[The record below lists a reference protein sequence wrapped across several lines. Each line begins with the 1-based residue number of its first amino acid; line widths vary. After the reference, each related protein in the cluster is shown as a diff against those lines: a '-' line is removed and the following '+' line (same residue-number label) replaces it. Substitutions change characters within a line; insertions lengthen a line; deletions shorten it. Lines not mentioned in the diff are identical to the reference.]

1 MRKFLSLLMATLFSV
16 VMWAQAP
23 AGSTLFSEN
32 FGGYAKDD
40 VPSGSV
46 SSVEGSRVVY
56 GGGSVTYS
64 CTNGGSTT
72 KIYNENTG
80 GGTAPEILV
89 SKSKGTFVIEGIPSG
104 GAKEITVSFTQNN
117 QALTVEPSGTGYSG
131 SVSGKPGA
139 VGTRTFDITVGEGA
153 AATFTLT
160 FTGSGSSNVRVDD
173 ILVTVKTAG
182 ESTPDPEPTEQTL
195 YLKLSSDWAG
205 WPAKYAVYY
214 FNDTENGW
222 SNFMTEVE
230 GETNTYTTTIP
241 LGYSKVIF
249 VRLDGNATATSWDS
263 KWSQTVNLTIPEG
276 KNHFTVTSG
285 GTGSECD
292 GTWSVYPVVPTY
304 YVKGT
309 FNDWGEGYELENG
322 SYTLKNLDA
331 KMYAIKVTDGAS
343 EWYGIESLDADK
355 SSKYIYGADNIEF
368 TLVEKGDVTVAF
380 DTKTK
385 KVTVTGNFVPKTTT
399 FTVNVP
405 KGTDS
410 VFVCG
415 SWDNWVAFHKM
426 APVVGEDDQYTL
438 TIEGE
443 YANLEYKYLAGPDWK
458 YEEVREGNRS
468 WAAEDNVTAWAKVP
482 TANKYAKVKEAP
494 LNWTGHYIIAFEDLK
509 PHTAING
516 NDFVAATGAQ
526 AFVDGDT
533 IQVAEGYD
541 VEIRFGETAGT
552 YTVKLPN
559 GKYLAIPSSN
569 AMSEQDAAFA
579 FTMAYFKGENQEGV
593 QLGNG
598 DLTLTSTRM
607 MYKNSNYF
615 RSYTNKIDN
624 ASYKLPTLYRLVG
637 EAYDC
642 QDGPY
647 AILVNGK
654 DVVEA
659 AKGDEFDG
667 YTQYVANVSL
677 TKGDIIQ
684 VMNTSCGATWMPAI
698 EEGGV
703 SKHFDANTEMAAID
717 TTGCFDLYIKM
728 KAGDDKLYI
737 GNGICADDTV
747 RFAVVGGGDLLGN
760 WDLTKAPQSKE
771 NTLELDLPAGD
782 YKLKVVDQ
790 NDFWYG
796 FEQLSD
802 TAVGLKE
809 LDAEKNIGFTLKEA
823 GKVTFTLIKTAT
835 DTTFTLA
842 GNFYVRVPVLNDLQ
856 LVPGVWATDNAKIAA
871 WTWSKTDKEYADQWT
886 AFFAPKAEGNDTLVA
901 KLDAAVDS
909 VIFVRFNNAAEAPE
923 WNDAEGFIWNRMAS
937 DSVVKES
944 MIYTI
949 TDWAEGTWNV
959 YVPAKYYITG
969 DSALVGSKEL
979 EWNEKA
985 IKAVED
991 ATELN
996 LKAGDYKLKVV
1007 AGGNWL
1013 GFDKL
1018 TAPVAKG
1025 LKSDNDGNI
1034 KFTLKEDGKVTV
1046 TFAVVEEDTTFT
1058 LAGNFYT
1065 EPMTKITLVPGVWN
1079 ADNAKFA
1086 AVTWK
1091 VGETMDQNG
1100 VVSEAWFVGTDTVVG
1115 EIPVAADSIA
1125 FARFSSEAVAPSLN
1139 MEVIWNHTDKL
1150 LIDKETMIYT
1160 ISGWQVEGKDYCPGY
1175 WGAPYV
1181 PTLTNGFYLVGNKY
1195 DWTPAAERMFVANT
1209 EKEGEYY
1216 LENIALAV
1224 DDSIKVAYV
1233 ENDAI
1238 KDWYPGEGGDNYVV
1252 DADHAGVKTIYF
1264 NPKYQEAW
1272 GNNIWIAA
1280 NPKYYAK
1287 YAPNWNWTLLTEKD
1301 GLWQTDTIVYAGI
1314 GLNINDKASDENNMF
1329 YSNTSK
1335 EEGVR
1340 PIAGVE
1346 FAELDTV
1353 YFTFNPADSVV
1364 AVVMVGKYVKP
1375 EQKLADGYY
1384 LIGLGGWDVED
1395 LDASVQFTVNPGDA
1409 EEYMLE
1415 DITLQ
1420 AGDKFKAVYVEN
1432 DAIKTWYPDGEG
1444 NDYEVTSATAG
1455 KKTVYFRP
1463 KYHEEW
1469 NGHFYIAPNDPTAI
1483 DDVYDN
1489 VKAVKVMRD
1498 GQILIIKGNKIY
1510 NVLGEKVQ

>member
-1 MRKFLSLLMATLFSV
+1 MAADLTVDFES
-16 VMWAQAP
+16 P
-23 AGSTLFSEN
+23 ADSYADWVFTTFTSQQTNSNVPAHGGSY
-32 FGGYAKDD
+32 FGNTNGKT
-40 VPSGSV
+40 SGSV
-46 SSVEGSRVVY
+46 VTAEKVNPSSITFY
-56 GGGSVTYS
+56 
-64 CTNGGSTT
+64 
-72 KIYNENTG
+72 
-80 GGTAPEILV
+80 V
-89 SKSKGTFVIEGIPSG
+89 SKQSTNTTASYWLASGITRGQWTEVTRDLSNYSDVYVGIFYQGT
-104 GAKEITVSFTQNN
+104 T
-117 QALTVEPSGTGYSG
+117 
-131 SVSGKPGA
+131 A
-139 VGTRTFDITVGEGA
+139 VRCI
-153 AATFTLT
+153 
-160 FTGSGSSNVRVDD
+160 DD
-173 ILVTVKTAG
+173 IALSLAEG
-182 ESTPDPEPTEQTL
+182 GDDPQPTTQDL

-249 VRLDGNATATSWDS
+249 VRLDGEATATGWGS

-285 GTGSECD
+285 GTGDQCD

-368 TLVEKGDVTVAF
+368 TLAEKGDVTVAF

-385 KVTVTGNFVPKTTT
+385 KVTVTGNFAPKTTT

-559 GKYLAIPSSN
+559 GKYLAIPSGN

-579 FTMAYFKGENQEGV
+579 FTMAYFKGEKQEGV

-598 DLTLTSTRM
+598 DLTSTKTRIL
-607 MYKNSNYF
+607 YNQNNYY
-615 RSYTNKIDN
+615 RSYVDKIDGT
-624 ASYKLPTLYRLVG
+624 YKLPTLYRLVG

-703 SKHFDANTEMAAID
+703 SKHFDADTEMAAID

-760 WDLTKAPQSKE
+760 WDFTKAPQSKE

-790 NDFWYG
+790 NNFWYG

-809 LDAEKNIGFTLKEA
+809 LDADKNIGFTLKEA

-842 GNFYVRVPVLNDLQ
+842 GNFY
-856 LVPGVWATDNAKIAA
+856 
-871 WTWSKTDKEYADQWT
+871 
-886 AFFAPKAEGNDTLVA
+886 
-901 KLDAAVDS
+901 
-909 VIFVRFNNAAEAPE
+909 
-923 WNDAEGFIWNRMAS
+923 
-937 DSVVKES
+937 
-944 MIYTI
+944 
-949 TDWAEGTWNV
+949 
-959 YVPAKYYITG
+959 
-969 DSALVGSKEL
+969 
-979 EWNEKA
+979 
-985 IKAVED
+985 
-991 ATELN
+991 
-996 LKAGDYKLKVV
+996 
-1007 AGGNWL
+1007 
-1013 GFDKL
+1013 
-1018 TAPVAKG
+1018 
-1025 LKSDNDGNI
+1025 
-1034 KFTLKEDGKVTV
+1034 
-1046 TFAVVEEDTTFT
+1046 
-1058 LAGNFYT
+1058 T
-1065 EPMTKITLVPGVWN
+1065 EPMAKITLVPGVWN

-1139 MEVIWNHTDKL
+1139 MDVIWNHTDKL

-1233 ENDAI
+1233 ENDVI

-1287 YAPNWNWTLLTEKD
+1287 YAPNWNWTSLPEKD

-1335 EEGVR
+1335 EEGAR

-1469 NGHFYIAPNDPTAI
+1469 NGHFYIAPNGPTAI

>member
-1 MRKFLSLLMATLFSV
+1 MRKFLSLLMAVLFAVGMFAAEELKATLDFTSAASDWGIPTSSTMAENSYTNGDYTIKLYGGTVSGKGYKANSGYLLFGQTNASLTLPAFSWKTTKIV
-16 VMWAQAP
+16 VEGNSGA
-23 AGSTLFSEN
+23 
-32 FGGYAKDD
+32 
-40 VPSGSV
+40 SGSV
-46 SSVEGSRVVY
+46 IQNIFVGDNAVSTATTGAT
-56 GGGSVTYS
+56 GTNTY
-64 CTNGGSTT
+64 
-72 KIYNENTG
+72 
-80 GGTAPEILV
+80 EIAA
-89 SKSKGTFVIEGIPSG
+89 E
-104 GAKEITVSFTQNN
+104 N
-117 QALTVEPSGTGYSG
+117 QAAG
-131 SVSGKPGA
+131 
-139 VGTRTFDITVGEGA
+139 
-153 AATFTLT
+153 
-160 FTGSGSSNVRVDD
+160 NVYV
-173 ILVTVKTAG
+173 LKVTSKHNTQVKTIQIWG
-182 ESTPDPEPTEQTL
+182 EKESTPDPDPEPTEQTL

-249 VRLDGNATATSWDS
+249 VRLNGEATATGWGS
-263 KWSQTVNLTIPEG
+263 KWSQTKDLTIPEG

-285 GTGSECD
+285 GTGDQCD

-368 TLVEKGDVTVAF
+368 TLAEKGDVTVAF

-385 KVTVTGNFVPKTTT
+385 KVTVTGNFAPKTTT

-579 FTMAYFKGENQEGV
+579 FTMAYFKGEKQEGV

-598 DLTLTSTRM
+598 DLTSTKTRIL
-607 MYKNSNYF
+607 YNQNNYY
-615 RSYTNKIDN
+615 RSYVDKIDGT
-624 ASYKLPTLYRLVG
+624 YKLPTLYRLVG

-647 AILVNGK
+647 AILVNGT

-659 AKGDEFDG
+659 VKGDEFDG

-698 EEGGV
+698 EKGGV
-703 SKHFDANTEMAAID
+703 SAHFDADTEMAAID

-747 RFAVVGGGDLLGN
+747 RFAVVGNGDLLGN
-760 WDLTKAPQSKE
+760 WDFTKAPQSKE

-790 NDFWYG
+790 NNFWYG

-809 LDAEKNIGFTLKEA
+809 LDAVKNIGFTLKEA

-835 DTTFTLA
+835 
-842 GNFYVRVPVLNDLQ
+842 
-856 LVPGVWATDNAKIAA
+856 
-871 WTWSKTDKEYADQWT
+871 
-886 AFFAPKAEGNDTLVA
+886 
-901 KLDAAVDS
+901 
-909 VIFVRFNNAAEAPE
+909 
-923 WNDAEGFIWNRMAS
+923 
-937 DSVVKES
+937 
-944 MIYTI
+944 
-949 TDWAEGTWNV
+949 
-959 YVPAKYYITG
+959 
-969 DSALVGSKEL
+969 
-979 EWNEKA
+979 
-985 IKAVED
+985 
-991 ATELN
+991 
-996 LKAGDYKLKVV
+996 
-1007 AGGNWL
+1007 
-1013 GFDKL
+1013 
-1018 TAPVAKG
+1018 
-1025 LKSDNDGNI
+1025 
-1034 KFTLKEDGKVTV
+1034 
-1046 TFAVVEEDTTFT
+1046 DTTFT

-1139 MEVIWNHTDKL
+1139 MDVIWNHTDKL

-1280 NPKYYAK
+1280 NLKYYAK

>member
-1 MRKFLSLLMATLFSV
+1 MAVLFAVGMFAAEELKATLDFTSAASDWGIPTSLT
-16 VMWAQAP
+16 MA
-23 AGSTLFSEN
+23 EN
-32 FGGYAKDD
+32 SYENGDYTIKL
-40 VPSGSV
+40 
-46 SSVEGSRVVY
+46 Y
-56 GGGSVTYS
+56 GGTVSGKGYKANSGYLLFGQ
-64 CTNGGSTT
+64 TNASLTLPAFSWKTT
-72 KIYNENTG
+72 KIVVEGNSGASASVIQNIFVGDNAVSTATTGATGTNTY
-80 GGTAPEILV
+80 EI
-89 SKSKGTFVIEGIPSG
+89 
-104 GAKEITVSFTQNN
+104 AADN
-117 QALTVEPSGTGYSG
+117 QAAGNVYVLKVTSKHNTQVKS
-131 SVSGKPGA
+131 
-139 VGTRTFDITVGEGA
+139 IQIWGE
-153 AATFTLT
+153 
-160 FTGSGSSNVRVDD
+160 
-173 ILVTVKTAG
+173 K
-182 ESTPDPEPTEQTL
+182 ESTPDPDPEPTEQTL

-368 TLVEKGDVTVAF
+368 TLAEKGDVTVAF

-385 KVTVTGNFVPKTTT
+385 KVTVTGNFAPKTTT

-509 PHTAING
+509 PHTAISG
-516 NDFVAATGAQ
+516 SDFVAATGAQ

-559 GKYLAIPSSN
+559 GKYLAIPSSSN

-703 SKHFDANTEMAAID
+703 SKHFDADAEMAAID

-747 RFAVVGGGDLLGN
+747 RFAVVGNGDLLGN
-760 WDLTKAPQSKE
+760 WDFTKAPQSKE

-790 NDFWYG
+790 NNFWYG

-809 LDAEKNIGFTLKEA
+809 LDADKNIGFTLKEA

-871 WTWSKTDKEYADQWT
+871 WTWSKTDEEYADQWT

-949 TDWAEGTWNV
+949 TDWAEGTWEV

-1025 LKSDNDGNI
+1025 LKTDNDGNI

-1065 EPMTKITLVPGVWN
+1065 EPMAKITLVPGVWN

-1510 NVLGEKVQ
+1510 NVLGETVQ